1 MASRTKEHNKNS
13 KIKNKTG
20 KFKSAKEINQE
31 VKNPRWKI
39 KLIGKEKSP
48 KIT

>member
-1 MASRTKEHNKNS
+1 MTMASRTKEHNKNS

-31 VKNPRWKI
+31 VKNPRWKNQTNWQ
-39 KLIGKEKSP
+39 GEKS
-48 KIT
+48 